1 MPITSEQ
8 REARRLCVGASDVP
22 AICGCDPWRNA
33 ADVWLEKTYG
43 TDDLT
48 SEAADAGN
56 RFEEP
61 VLDWFE
67 EVIGQELIRGERIVH
82 PDPQIKL
89 AANLDALIPAE
100 NAPVN
105 AKTACLFGPTFTED
119 WGDNLTDQVPDRVIL
134 QCHAE
139 AACFV
144 DRPVSAH
151 VPAFIGG
158 KGFVRYVIPINPDL
172 IRTVEDCVG
181 DFWQSVQRGIKPE
194 GEMPS
199 LGTLKR
205 VRRTPGKIVT
215 LGSYA
220 ENLIAA
226 WETAKQIKKSAEQ
239 AVEQAQAAIL
249 DALGDADAAQL
260 PDGRQLTYMTE
271 SRKAYQVA
279 ANEFRVLRGPKKAK

>member
-1 MPITSEQ
+1 MPITAEQ
-8 REARRLCVGASDVP
+8 RELRRSCVGASDVP

-33 ADVWLEKTYG
+33 ADVWVEKVYG
-43 TDDLT
+43 TDDFT
-48 SEAADAGN
+48 SDAADAGN

-67 EVIGQELIRGERIVH
+67 EVIEQELIRNERIVH
-82 PDPQIKL
+82 PKIKL
-89 AANLDALIPAE
+89 AANLDALLPAD

-105 AKTACLFGPTFTED
+105 AKTACLFGPTFTEE
-119 WGDNLTDQVPDRVIL
+119 WGDSLTDDVPDRVII

-144 DRPVSAH
+144 DRPDVAH

-158 KGFVRYVIPINPDL
+158 KGFVRYIIPINADL
-172 IRTVEDCVG
+172 IATIEDNVDAFWKQVE
-181 DFWQSVQRGIKPE
+181 RGIKPE
-194 GEMPS
+194 GEVPS

-205 VRRTPGKIVT
+205 MRRTPNKMVS
-215 LGSYA
+215 LGA
-220 ENLIAA
+220 AGDDLIAT
-226 WETAKQIKKSAEQ
+226 WEAAKAIRKNAEQ

-249 DALGDADAAQL
+249 DAMDDADGAQL
-260 PDGRQLTYMTE
+260 PDGRLLTYMTE
-271 SRKAYQVA
+271 SRKAYTVA